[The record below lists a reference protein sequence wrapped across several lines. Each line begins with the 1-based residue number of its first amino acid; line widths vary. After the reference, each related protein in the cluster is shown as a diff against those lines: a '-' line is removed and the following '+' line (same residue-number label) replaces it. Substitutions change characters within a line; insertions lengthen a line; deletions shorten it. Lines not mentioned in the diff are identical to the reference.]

1 MIEQRSAD
9 WYTERLGMLTASRF
23 KDVMAFSTKDKK
35 TPLAARGNY
44 MAEKVVE
51 LLTGCP
57 VVTPTV
63 PAMQHGIDC
72 EPLARSD
79 YEMVT
84 GEIVDPAPFLV
95 HPKFEYIG
103 CSPDGLIGDEGLI
116 EIKCPF
122 SMAVHLETVR
132 AKQMPEEHTHQV
144 QGQLWI
150 TGRKWCD
157 FVSYDPRFPEPHR
170 RFIQRIERD
179 QKYIDRLEEACMSLW
194 AEIQQALKELGGNRS
209 EYTPVSP
216 VAAA

>member
-1 MIEQRSAD
+1 MTEQRTQGWHD
-9 WYTERLGMLTASRF
+9 ERLGLLTASRA
-23 KDVMAFSTKDKK
+23 KDIMAFSTKDKK
-35 TPLAARGNY
+35 TPLAARQNY
-44 MAEKVVE
+44 LAEKVVE
-51 LLTGCP
+51 LLTGMP

-84 GEIVDPAPFLV
+84 GEIVDQAPFVV
-95 HPKFEYIG
+95 HPSVPYVG
-103 CSPDGLIGDEGLI
+103 CSPDGLVGDDGLI

-132 AKQMPEEHTHQV
+132 AKQMPEEHTPQI
-144 QGQLWI
+144 QFQLWV
-150 TGRKWCD
+150 TDRKWCD

-179 QKYIDRLEEACMSLW
+179 PKYIERLAEASASLW
-194 AEIQQALKELGGNRS
+194 VEIQQALNDLGGNRS
-209 EYTPVSP
+209 EYPPVSP